1 MSDIPSGVCGNQQ
14 KLKARFGQSTDDDDD
29 DKMNDRA

>member
-29 DKMNDRA
+29 KMNDRA